1 MSTNAG
7 GSKNK
12 EGGAPTALPV
22 GTEYGVPST
31 AVQAR
36 GGEAQVKVSA
46 DVADR
51 FEAAK
56 AKHDA
61 HAGPLASN
69 INSETHKSGMEPV
82 ADRARNLT
90 EVTEA
95 KMQGAEETRSPNIG
109 FPAREHI
116 H

>member
-1 MSTNAG
+1 MLVLQ
-7 GSKNK
+7 NK

-56 AKHDA
+56 VIQGPQAWQNFMIHNAAK
-61 HAGPLASN
+61 SFMKFQ
-69 INSETHKSGMEPV
+69 S
-82 ADRARNLT
+82 
-90 EVTEA
+90 
-95 KMQGAEETRSPNIG
+95 
-109 FPAREHI
+109 
-116 H
+116 